1 MNYIRIF
8 LILIVGL
15 EIYYYIDFL
24 SYSYPAFIEM
34 VMNKFHNT
42 FLIDMFPYLFTEQK
56 FDLLHIVIPIMLSIQ
71 CLGIA
76 MLYKFKSVL
85 SKKSTLLIVEIKEC
99 KKIII
104 LSLKSLTLFQKIFL
118 FLIATIII
126 FSRIFLIGK
135 YPFSGDEAL
144 SYFTFVNNGFLL
156 TISFYPEPNNHI
168 FYNLVEIIF
177 NQFIKNPI
185 YVMRVPNV
193 IFDILLLGMG
203 FLYLLKKQNYTTAI
217 LFLIIAGFSFSS
229 MIYAI
234 HGRGYIL
241 ISLFTLITF
250 IASIELIENPKSKL
264 AFSALITSS
273 ILGIFTIP
281 IFLFI
286 FVGLAVFL
294 GYSFLLQKRYAHLK
308 LVVNYVVYVNI
319 GWIVLYL
326 PTFCVSGIKTVFSN
340 HLIIQHSGLW
350 YYFSYIVPVLSAEAI
365 NYILGTYSKGYYLMG
380 LLILFILYTYKKA
393 NSNFLNIALR
403 IVFISMCS
411 FVFLMIVKRVFGEF
425 RVFTMYSFLFALI
438 LSVCLSYWINKIKKQ
453 LFVNTLLISI
463 ALFYML
469 LIPITFEKKMDTF
482 YGVNYFQYYKKMND
496 KISQINSSKPSSI
509 FVTVKDYLLLLK
521 LYNINNHKTTELYTP
536 NTKIIF
542 PFDYIIVKDS
552 TELPKAVDIKR
563 YNLTNIDP
571 EVLVLKK

>member
-294 GYSFLLQKRYAHLK
+294 GYSFLLQKRYADLK
-308 LVVNYVVYVNI
+308 LVLAYVLYVNI
-319 GWIVLYL
+319 GWIALYL
-326 PTFCVSGIKTVFSN
+326 PTFCVSEITIN
-340 HLIIQHSGLW
+340 HLIVQHSDLW
-350 YYFSYIVPVLSAEAI
+350 YYFSFIVPVSCVEAI

-380 LLILFILYTYKKA
+380 LLILFILYTYRKA
-393 NSNFLNIALR
+393 NSNFLEISLR
-403 IVFISMCS
+403 MVFISICS
-411 FVFLMIVKRVFGEF
+411 FIFFMLVKRIFGEF
-425 RVFTMYSFLFALI
+425 RTFTMYSFLFALI

-469 LIPITFEKKMDTF
+469 LIPITFEKKIKDI
-482 YGVNYFQYYKKMND
+482 D
-496 KISQINSSKPSSI
+496 QITSGSPSTI
-509 FVTVKDYLLLLK
+509 FVTVKSHLFYLM
-521 LYNINNHKTTELYTP
+521 LYNINQHKNIKLYTQ
-536 NTKIIF
+536 NSKKNL
-542 PFDYIIVKDS
+542 PFDYVIVKDS
-552 TELPKAVDIKR
+552 TEIPVAITIKN
-563 YNLTNIDP
+563 YNLVNTDP
-571 EVLVLKK
+571 RMLIFKKR